1 MQQFDLTSI
10 RRRLA
15 PLGVLR
21 SAINLGNTLLVSG
34 RDEAGA
40 PTGLAPSVARSLAA
54 RLKIP
59 IALTPFASPGEIA
72 DRADGDV
79 WDVALIGSEHA
90 RNGSIAFTPPYA
102 LIEATYLVLAESRL
116 SAISDVDAP
125 GIRVGAPARTAYG
138 SLAREEPGAG
148 NPRARGWDRSGRK
161 PARTPRDRGA
171 RRASALARR
180 RQRQLSRRRRA
191 ARQVHRDR
199 ASGRLPHG
207 RSGSRGFSR
216 LFRRRG
222 QSLRPHRSPDGSACR
237 ERCHRGCS
245 GLRRLTPNAFRSGLE
260 EFAHQ
265 RAESSG
271 TVDLQRVPGA
281 G

>member
-54 RLKIP
+54 RLEIP

-116 SAISDVDAP
+116 RAISDVDAP

-138 SLAREEPGAG
+138 LWLERNLVRATLVLADGIAAAG
-148 NPRARGWDRSGRK
+148 NL
-161 PARTPRDRGA
+161 
-171 RRASALARR
+171 LARR
-180 RQRQLSRRRRA
+180 EIEALAGLRPWLVADSANFPGGVVLPGRFTAIAQAVGYRT
-191 ARQVHRDR
+191 VDR
-199 ASGRLPHG
+199 GVADFLGSFVEEAKASGLIARLMAQHG
-207 RSGSRGFSR
+207 VNGVTVAAPASG
-216 LFRRRG
+216 
-222 QSLRPHRSPDGSACR
+222 D
-237 ERCHRGCS
+237 
-245 GLRRLTPNAFRSGLE
+245 
-260 EFAHQ
+260 
-265 RAESSG
+265 
-271 TVDLQRVPGA
+271 
-281 G
+281 

>member
-21 SAINLGNTLLVSG
+21 AAINLGNTLLVSG
-34 RDEAGA
+34 RDEGGV

-54 RLKIP
+54 RLEMP

-72 DRADGDV
+72 DRADSDV
-79 WDVALIGSEHA
+79 WDVALIGSEDA

-138 SLAREEPGAG
+138 LWLERNLVRATLVLADGIAAAG
-148 NPRARGWDRSGRK
+148 NL
-161 PARTPRDRGA
+161 
-171 RRASALARR
+171 LARR
-180 RQRQLSRRRRA
+180 EIDALA
-191 ARQVHRDR
+191 
-199 ASGRLPHG
+199 G
-207 RSGSRGFSR
+207 
-216 LFRRRG
+216 
-222 QSLRPHRSPDGSACR
+222 
-237 ERCHRGCS
+237 S
-245 GLRRLTPNAFRSGLE
+245 GLGSSPTAPTFPVASCCPAGSPRSRKRSATARSIGKSRIFSALSSKRRKPPA
-260 EFAHQ
+260 
-265 RAESSG
+265 SS
-271 TVDLQRVPGA
+271 LA
-281 G
+281 

>member
-1 MQQFDLTSI
+1 MKQFDLTSI

-34 RDEAGA
+34 RDEASA

-54 RLKIP
+54 RLEIP

-102 LIEATYLVLAESRL
+102 LIEATHLVLAESRL

-125 GIRVGAPARTAYG
+125 GIRVG
-138 SLAREEPGAG
+138 
-148 NPRARGWDRSGRK
+148 
-161 PARTPRDRGA
+161 
-171 RRASALARR
+171 RR
-180 RQRQLSRRRRA
+180 REPPT
-191 ARQVHRDR
+191 V
-199 ASGRLPHG
+199 
-207 RSGSRGFSR
+207 SGSRGTWC
-216 LFRRRG
+216 G
-222 QSLRPHRSPDGSACR
+222 QPSCWPMGSQRPETC
-237 ERCHRGCS
+237 
-245 GLRRLTPNAFRSGLE
+245 
-260 EFAHQ
+260 
-265 RAESSG
+265 
-271 TVDLQRVPGA
+271 
-281 G
+281 